1 MQEISLNIL
10 DIAQNSVAAKAR
22 VVAVTVDERTAED
35 RLTVEIRDDGAGMT
49 PEQVARVTDPFYTTR
64 KTRRVG
70 LGVPFFKMAAEL
82 SGGSFDIRSQKGVGT
97 TVTAEFVLGSIDR
110 MPLGDV
116 NQTVSTLI
124 FCNPDID
131 FVYTRRKDGR
141 EFTLDTR
148 ELRGVLAGVPL
159 NNPEVGGWIREYL
172 GENEEAVCGA
182 GA

>member
-10 DIAQNSVAAKAR
+10 DIAQNSVAAQAR
-22 VVAVTVDERTAED
+22 LVSIKVEECAAED
-35 RLTVEIRDDGAGMT
+35 RLTVEIRDDGAGMS
-49 PEQVARVTDPFYTTR
+49 PEQVERVTDPFYTTR
-64 KTRRVG
+64 RTRRVG

-82 SGGSFDIRSQKGVGT
+82 SGGSFGIRSRKGEGT
-97 TVTAEFVLGSIDR
+97 VVTAVFVLGSIDR

-116 NQTVSTLI
+116 NETVSTLI
-124 FCNPDID
+124 FCNPGID

-148 ELRGVLAGVPL
+148 TLRGVLGEVPL
-159 NNPEVGGWIREYL
+159 NAPEVSGWIRDYL
-172 GENEEAVCGA
+172 RENEEAVCGP